1 MPRVLRIINRFNL
14 GGPTY
19 NVSYLTKYMAP
30 DYETL
35 LVGGMNDK
43 SEACSDYIVQKLGIH
58 SLKISEMIRSINGY
72 NDVVA
77 YEKIK
82 SIIKRYKPDIVHTH
96 ASKAGVLGR
105 QAAISCGVP
114 VIVHTFHGHIF
125 NSYFNKYVTAT
136 FKKIE
141 QYYAK
146 KTSAIVAISDIQKYE
161 LSEVYNIAPPEKF
174 RVIPLG
180 FDLNRFQENK
190 ASKRDAFRKQY
201 GIADDEIAV
210 SIVGRLVP
218 VKNHRMFIDAI
229 KQVKSKTNRKVRGV
243 IVGDGD
249 LHNSLLE
256 YATQHGLSCSTPEN
270 NIPGSDLV
278 FTSWIKDAD
287 YVFSGSEISALTSL
301 NEGTPVSLIE
311 AQAANVPIVSTIV
324 GGIRDVVKEGQT
336 ALLSP
341 SQNVDAFS
349 ENLLE
354 LVNDDE
360 LRHKMS
366 EDGWTFVRD
375 KFHYTRL
382 VNDMKNLYDE
392 LLANKGKL

>member
-1 MPRVLRIINRFNL
+1 MPKVLRIINRFNL

-58 SLKISEMIRSINGY
+58 AIKISEMMRSINGY

-136 FKKIE
+136 FKRIE
-141 QYYAK
+141 QHYAK
-146 KTSAIVAISDIQKYE
+146 RTSAIVAISDIQKYE
-161 LSEVYNIAPPEKF
+161 LSEVYKIAPAEKF

-180 FDLNRFQENK
+180 FDLNRFQENQ
-190 ASKRDAFRKQY
+190 AMKRDAFRKQY
-201 GIADDEIAV
+201 DIADDEIAV

-229 KQVKSKTNRKVRGV
+229 KKVKSKTNRKVRGI

-249 LHNSLLE
+249 LLDGLLE
-256 YATQHGLSCSTPEN
+256 YASLHGLTSSTPEHKVPN
-270 NIPGSDLV
+270 SDLI

-287 YVFSGSEISALTSL
+287 YVFAGSEISALTSL
-301 NEGTPVSLIE
+301 NEGTPVSIIE
-311 AQAANVPIVSTIV
+311 SQAANVPVVSTIV
-324 GGIRDVVKEGQT
+324 GGIRDVVGEGKT

-341 SQNVDAFS
+341 TQNVDAFS
-349 ENLLE
+349 ENLLM
-354 LVNDDE
+354 LVENDE
-360 LRHKMS
+360 MRKQMS
-366 EDGWTFVRD
+366 EDGWNFVRD

-392 LLANKGKL
+392 LLANRK

>member
-1 MPRVLRIINRFNL
+1 MPKVLRIINRFNL

-58 SLKISEMIRSINGY
+58 AIKISEMMRSINGY

-125 NSYFNKYVTAT
+125 NSYFNKYVTET
-136 FKKIE
+136 FRKIE
-141 QYYAK
+141 QHYAK
-146 KTSAIVAISDIQKYE
+146 RTSAIVAISDIQKYE
-161 LSEVYNIAPPEKF
+161 LSEIYKIAPPEKF

-190 ASKRDAFRKQY
+190 AMKRDAFRKQY
-201 GIADDEIAV
+201 DIADDEIAV

-218 VKNHRMFIDAI
+218 VKNHRMFIDSI
-229 KQVKSKTNRKVRGV
+229 RKVKSQTNRKVRGI

-249 LHNSLLE
+249 LRDGLLE
-256 YATQHGLSCSTPEN
+256 YASLHGLTSSTPEHKVPN
-270 NIPGSDLV
+270 SDLI

-287 YVFSGSEISALTSL
+287 YVFAGSEISALTSL
-301 NEGTPVSLIE
+301 NEGTPVSIIE
-311 AQAANVPIVSTIV
+311 SQAANVPVVSTIV
-324 GGIRDVVKEGQT
+324 GGIRDVVVEGKT

-341 SQNVDAFS
+341 TQNVDAFS
-349 ENLLE
+349 ENLLM
-354 LVNDDE
+354 LVENDE
-360 LRHKMS
+360 MRKQMS
-366 EDGWTFVRD
+366 EDGWIFVRD

-392 LLANKGKL
+392 LLANK

>member
-1 MPRVLRIINRFNL
+1 MPKVLRIINRFNL

-58 SLKISEMIRSINGY
+58 AIKISEMMRSINGY

-136 FKKIE
+136 FKRIE

-146 KTSAIVAISDIQKYE
+146 RTSAIVAISDIQKYE
-161 LSEVYNIAPPEKF
+161 LSEVYNIAPAEKF

-180 FDLNRFQENK
+180 FDLNRFQDNK
-190 ASKRDAFRKQY
+190 AMKRDAFRKQY
-201 GIADDEIAV
+201 DIADDEIAI

-218 VKNHRMFIDAI
+218 VKNHRMFIDSI
-229 KQVKSKTNRKVRGV
+229 KNVKSKTNRKVRGV

-249 LHNSLLE
+249 LRDGLIE
-256 YATQHGLSCSTPEN
+256 YANMHGLTSTTPEHKVPN
-270 NIPGSDLV
+270 SDLI

-287 YVFSGSEISALTSL
+287 YVFAGSEISALTSL
-301 NEGTPVSLIE
+301 NEGTPVSIIE
-311 AQAANVPIVSTIV
+311 SQAANVPVVSTIV
-324 GGIRDVVKEGQT
+324 GGIRDVVVEGKT

-341 SQNVDAFS
+341 TQNVDAFS
-349 ENLLE
+349 ENLLM
-354 LVNDDE
+354 LVENDE
-360 LRHKMS
+360 MRKQMS
-366 EDGWTFVRD
+366 EDGWIFVRD

-392 LLANKGKL
+392 LLANKGR

>member
-1 MPRVLRIINRFNL
+1 MPKVLRIINRFNL

-58 SLKISEMIRSINGY
+58 AIKISEMMRSINGY

-82 SIIKRYKPDIVHTH
+82 SIIKRYKPDIVHAH

-125 NSYFNKYVTAT
+125 NSYFNKYVTET
-136 FKKIE
+136 FRKIE
-141 QYYAK
+141 QHYAK
-146 KTSAIVAISDIQKYE
+146 RTSAIVAISDIQKYE
-161 LSEVYNIAPPEKF
+161 LSEIYKIAPPEKF

-190 ASKRDAFRKQY
+190 AMKRDAFRKQY
-201 GIADDEIAV
+201 DIADDEIAV

-218 VKNHRMFIDAI
+218 VKNHRMFIDSI
-229 KQVKSKTNRKVRGV
+229 RKVKSLTNKKVRGI

-249 LHNSLLE
+249 LRDGLLE
-256 YATQHGLSCSTPEN
+256 YASLHGLTSSTPEHKVPN
-270 NIPGSDLV
+270 SDLI

-287 YVFSGSEISALTSL
+287 YVFAGSEISALTSL
-301 NEGTPVSLIE
+301 NEGTPVSIIE
-311 AQAANVPIVSTIV
+311 SQAANVPVVSTIV
-324 GGIRDVVKEGQT
+324 GGIRDVVVEGKT

-341 SQNVDAFS
+341 TQNVDAFS
-349 ENLLE
+349 ENLLM
-354 LVNDDE
+354 LVENDE
-360 LRHKMS
+360 MRKQMS
-366 EDGWTFVRD
+366 EDGWIFVRD

-392 LLANKGKL
+392 LLANRK

>member
-1 MPRVLRIINRFNL
+1 MPKVLRIINRFNL

-58 SLKISEMIRSINGY
+58 AIKISEMMRSINGY

-125 NSYFNKYVTAT
+125 NSYFNKYVTET
-136 FKKIE
+136 FRKIE
-141 QYYAK
+141 QHYAK
-146 KTSAIVAISDIQKYE
+146 RTSAIVAISDIQKYE
-161 LSEVYNIAPPEKF
+161 LSEIYKIAPPEKF

-190 ASKRDAFRKQY
+190 AMKRDAFRKQY
-201 GIADDEIAV
+201 DIANDEIAV

-229 KQVKSKTNRKVRGV
+229 KKVKSKTNRKVRGI

-249 LHNSLLE
+249 LRDGLLE
-256 YATQHGLSCSTPEN
+256 YASLHGLTSSTPEHKVPN
-270 NIPGSDLV
+270 SDLI

-287 YVFSGSEISALTSL
+287 YVFAGSEISALTSL
-301 NEGTPVSLIE
+301 NEGTPVSIIE
-311 AQAANVPIVSTIV
+311 SQAANVPVVSTIV
-324 GGIRDVVKEGQT
+324 GGIRDVVVEGKT

-341 SQNVDAFS
+341 TQNVDAFS
-349 ENLLE
+349 ENLLM
-354 LVNDDE
+354 LVENDE
-360 LRHKMS
+360 MRKQMS
-366 EDGWTFVRD
+366 EDGWIFVRD

-392 LLANKGKL
+392 LLANK

>member
-1 MPRVLRIINRFNL
+1 MPKVLRIINRFNL

-58 SLKISEMIRSINGY
+58 AIKISEMMRSINGY

-136 FKKIE
+136 FQKIE
-141 QYYAK
+141 QHYAK
-146 KTSAIVAISDIQKYE
+146 RTSAIVAISDIQKYE
-161 LSEVYNIAPPEKF
+161 LSEVYKIAPPDKF

-190 ASKRDAFRKQY
+190 AMKRDAFRKQY
-201 GIADDEIAV
+201 DIANDEIAV

-229 KQVKSKTNRKVRGV
+229 RDVKSKTNRKVRGV

-249 LHNSLLE
+249 LRDGLLE
-256 YATQHGLSCSTPEN
+256 YAKLHGLTASTPEHKV
-270 NIPGSDLV
+270 PKSDLI

-287 YVFSGSEISALTSL
+287 YVFAGSEISALTSL
-301 NEGTPVSLIE
+301 NEGTPVSIIE
-311 AQAANVPIVSTIV
+311 SQAANVPVVSTIV
-324 GGIRDVVKEGQT
+324 GGIRDVVVEGKT

-341 SQNVDAFS
+341 TQNVEAFS
-349 ENLLE
+349 ENLLT
-354 LVNDDE
+354 LVNNDDM
-360 LRHKMS
+360 RKQMS
-366 EDGWTFVRD
+366 EDGWIFVRD

-392 LLANKGKL
+392 LLANRK

>member
-1 MPRVLRIINRFNL
+1 MPKVLRIINRFNL

-58 SLKISEMIRSINGY
+58 AIKISEMMRSINGY

-125 NSYFNKYVTAT
+125 NSYFNKYVTET
-136 FKKIE
+136 FRKIE
-141 QYYAK
+141 QHYAK
-146 KTSAIVAISDIQKYE
+146 RTSAIVAISDIQKYE
-161 LSEVYNIAPPEKF
+161 LSEIYKIAPPEKF

-190 ASKRDAFRKQY
+190 AMKRDAFRKQY
-201 GIADDEIAV
+201 DIADDEIAV

-218 VKNHRMFIDAI
+218 VKNHRMFIDSI
-229 KQVKSKTNRKVRGV
+229 RKVKSQTNRKVRGV

-249 LHNSLLE
+249 LRDGLLE
-256 YATQHGLSCSTPEN
+256 YANLHGLTSSTPEHKVPN
-270 NIPGSDLV
+270 SDLI

-287 YVFSGSEISALTSL
+287 YVFAGSEISALTSL
-301 NEGTPVSLIE
+301 NEGTPVSIIE
-311 AQAANVPIVSTIV
+311 SQAANVPVVSTIV
-324 GGIRDVVKEGQT
+324 GGIRDVVVEGKT

-341 SQNVDAFS
+341 TQNVDAFS
-349 ENLLE
+349 ENLLM
-354 LVNDDE
+354 LVENDE
-360 LRHKMS
+360 MRKQMS
-366 EDGWTFVRD
+366 EDGWIFVRD

-392 LLANKGKL
+392 LLANRK

>member
-1 MPRVLRIINRFNL
+1 MPKVLRIINRFNL

-58 SLKISEMIRSINGY
+58 AIKISEMMRSINGY

-136 FKKIE
+136 FKRIE

-146 KTSAIVAISDIQKYE
+146 RTSAIVAISDIQKHE
-161 LSEVYNIAPPEKF
+161 LSEIYNIAPAEKF

-190 ASKRDAFRKQY
+190 AMKRDAFRKQY
-201 GIADDEIAV
+201 DIADDEIAV

-218 VKNHRMFIDAI
+218 VKNHRMFIDSI
-229 KQVKSKTNRKVRGV
+229 KNVKSKTNRKVRGV

-249 LHNSLLE
+249 LRDGLIE
-256 YATQHGLSCSTPEN
+256 YANSHGLTCSTPEKQEH
-270 NIPGSDLV
+270 GSDLI

-287 YVFSGSEISALTSL
+287 YVFAGSEISALTSL
-301 NEGTPVSLIE
+301 NEGTPVSIIE
-311 AQAANVPIVSTIV
+311 SQAANVPVVSTIV
-324 GGIRDVVKEGQT
+324 GGIKDVVVEGKT

-341 SQNVDAFS
+341 TQDVDAFS
-349 ENLLE
+349 DNLLA
-354 LVNDDE
+354 LVENDE
-360 LRHKMS
+360 RRKQMS
-366 EDGWTFVRD
+366 EDGWIFVRD

-382 VNDMKNLYDE
+382 VNDMKKLYDE
-392 LLANKGKL
+392 LLSKTK

>member
-1 MPRVLRIINRFNL
+1 MPKVLRIINRFNL

-58 SLKISEMIRSINGY
+58 AIKISEMMRSINGY

-125 NSYFNKYVTAT
+125 NSYFNKYVTET
-136 FKKIE
+136 FRKIE
-141 QYYAK
+141 QHYAK
-146 KTSAIVAISDIQKYE
+146 RTSAIVAISDIQKYE
-161 LSEVYNIAPPEKF
+161 LSEIYKIAPPEKF
-174 RVIPLG
+174 RVIPMG

-190 ASKRDAFRKQY
+190 AMKRDAFRKQY
-201 GIADDEIAV
+201 DIADDEIAV

-218 VKNHRMFIDAI
+218 VKNHRMFIDSI
-229 KQVKSKTNRKVRGV
+229 RKVKSLTNKKVRGI

-249 LHNSLLE
+249 LRDGLLE
-256 YATQHGLSCSTPEN
+256 YASLHGLTSSTPEHKVPN
-270 NIPGSDLV
+270 SDLI

-287 YVFSGSEISALTSL
+287 YVFAGSEISALTSL
-301 NEGTPVSLIE
+301 NEGTPVSIIE
-311 AQAANVPIVSTIV
+311 SQAANVPVVSTIV
-324 GGIRDVVKEGQT
+324 GGIRDVVVEGKT

-341 SQNVDAFS
+341 TQNVDAFS
-349 ENLLE
+349 ENLLM
-354 LVNDDE
+354 LVENDE
-360 LRHKMS
+360 MRKQMS
-366 EDGWTFVRD
+366 EDGWIFVRD

-392 LLANKGKL
+392 LLANRK

>member
-1 MPRVLRIINRFNL
+1 MPKVLRIINRFNL

-58 SLKISEMIRSINGY
+58 AIKISEMIRSINGY
-72 NDVVA
+72 NDMVA

-82 SIIKRYKPDIVHTH
+82 NIIKRYKPDIVHTH

-136 FKKIE
+136 FKRIE

-146 KTSAIVAISDIQKYE
+146 RSSAIVAISDIQKYE
-161 LSEVYNIAPPEKF
+161 LSEVYKIAPPEKF

-190 ASKRDAFRKQY
+190 AMKRDAFRKQY
-201 GIADDEIAV
+201 DIADDEIAV

-229 KQVKSKTNRKVRGV
+229 RDVKSKTNRKVRGV

-249 LHNSLLE
+249 LRDGLLE
-256 YATQHGLSCSTPEN
+256 YASLHGLTSSTPEHKVPN
-270 NIPGSDLV
+270 SDLI

-287 YVFSGSEISALTSL
+287 YVFAGSEISALTSL
-301 NEGTPVSLIE
+301 NEGTPVSIIE
-311 AQAANVPIVSTIV
+311 SQAANVPVVSTIV
-324 GGIRDVVKEGQT
+324 GGIRDVVIEGKT

-341 SQNVDAFS
+341 TQNVEAFS
-349 ENLLE
+349 ENLLSLIE
-354 LVNDDE
+354 NDE
-360 LRHKMS
+360 MRKQMS
-366 EDGWTFVRD
+366 EDGWIFVRD

-392 LLANKGKL
+392 LLANRK

>member
-1 MPRVLRIINRFNL
+1 MPKVLRIINRFNL

-58 SLKISEMIRSINGY
+58 AIKISEMMRSINGY

-125 NSYFNKYVTAT
+125 NSYFNKYVTET
-136 FKKIE
+136 FRKIE
-141 QYYAK
+141 QHYAK
-146 KTSAIVAISDIQKYE
+146 RTSAIVAISDIQKYE
-161 LSEVYNIAPPEKF
+161 LSEIYKIAPPEKF

-190 ASKRDAFRKQY
+190 AMKRDAFRKQY
-201 GIADDEIAV
+201 DIADDEIAV

-218 VKNHRMFIDAI
+218 VKNHRMFIDSI
-229 KQVKSKTNRKVRGV
+229 RKVKSQTNRKVRGI

-249 LHNSLLE
+249 LRDGLLE
-256 YATQHGLSCSTPEN
+256 YASLHGLTSSTPEHKVPN
-270 NIPGSDLV
+270 SDLI

-287 YVFSGSEISALTSL
+287 YVFAGSEISALTSL
-301 NEGTPVSLIE
+301 NEGTPVSIIE
-311 AQAANVPIVSTIV
+311 SQAANVPVVSTIV
-324 GGIRDVVKEGQT
+324 GGIRDVVVEGKT

-341 SQNVDAFS
+341 TQNVEAFS
-349 ENLLE
+349 DNLLM
-354 LVNDDE
+354 LVENDE
-360 LRHKMS
+360 MRKQMS
-366 EDGWTFVRD
+366 EDGWIFVRD

-392 LLANKGKL
+392 LLANK

>member
-1 MPRVLRIINRFNL
+1 MPKVLRIINRFNL

-58 SLKISEMIRSINGY
+58 AIKISEMMRSINGY

-136 FKKIE
+136 FKRIE

-146 KTSAIVAISDIQKYE
+146 RTSAIVAISDIQKYE
-161 LSEVYNIAPPEKF
+161 LSEVYNIAPAEKF

-180 FDLNRFQENK
+180 FDLNRFQENQ
-190 ASKRDAFRKQY
+190 AMKRDAFRKQY
-201 GIADDEIAV
+201 DIADDEIAV

-229 KQVKSKTNRKVRGV
+229 RNVKSKTNRKVRGV

-249 LHNSLLE
+249 LRDGLME
-256 YATQHGLSCSTPEN
+256 YASLHGLTSSTPEHKVPN
-270 NIPGSDLV
+270 SDLI

-287 YVFSGSEISALTSL
+287 YVFAGSEISALTSL
-301 NEGTPVSLIE
+301 NEGTPVSIIE
-311 AQAANVPIVSTIV
+311 SQAANVPVVSTIV
-324 GGIRDVVKEGQT
+324 GGIRDVVVEGKT

-341 SQNVDAFS
+341 TQNVDAFS
-349 ENLLE
+349 ENLLM
-354 LVNDDE
+354 LVENDE
-360 LRHKMS
+360 MRKQMS
-366 EDGWTFVRD
+366 EDGWIFVRD

-392 LLANKGKL
+392 LLANAK

>member
-1 MPRVLRIINRFNL
+1 MPKVLRIINRFNL

-58 SLKISEMIRSINGY
+58 AIKISEMMRSINGY
-72 NDVVA
+72 NDVIA
-77 YEKIK
+77 YDKIK
-82 SIIKRYKPDIVHTH
+82 TIIKRYQPDIVHTH

-125 NSYFNKYVTAT
+125 NSYFNKYVTGT
-136 FKKIE
+136 FRKIE
-141 QYYAK
+141 QHYAK
-146 KTSAIVAISDIQKYE
+146 HSSAIVAISDIQKHE
-161 LSEVYNIAPPEKF
+161 LSEIYKIAPAEKF

-180 FDLNRFQENK
+180 FDLNRFQDNK
-190 ASKRDAFRKQY
+190 SIKRDAFRKEY
-201 GIADDEIAV
+201 GIADNDIAV

-218 VKNHRMFIDAI
+218 VKNHTMFIDSI
-229 KQVKSKTNRKVRGV
+229 KEVKSKTNKNVRGV

-249 LHNSLLE
+249 LRSTLLE
-256 YATQHGLSCSTPEN
+256 YASNKGLTYSTPERKVEN
-270 NIPGSDLV
+270 SDLI

-287 YVFSGSEISALTSL
+287 YVFAGSEISALTSL
-301 NEGTPVSLIE
+301 NEGTPVSIIE
-311 AQAANVPIVSTIV
+311 SQAANVPVVSTIV
-324 GGIRDVVKEGQT
+324 GGIKDVVLEGKT

-341 SQNVDAFS
+341 TQNVEAFS
-349 ENLLE
+349 ANLLE
-354 LVNDDE
+354 LVENDA
-360 LRHKMS
+360 RRKQMS
-366 EDGWTFVRD
+366 EDGWIFVRD

-392 LLANKGKL
+392 LLAKK

>member
-1 MPRVLRIINRFNL
+1 MPKVLRIINRFNL

-58 SLKISEMIRSINGY
+58 AIKISEMMRSINGY

-125 NSYFNKYVTAT
+125 NSYFNKYVTET
-136 FKKIE
+136 FRKIE
-141 QYYAK
+141 QHYAK
-146 KTSAIVAISDIQKYE
+146 RTSAIVAISDIQKYE
-161 LSEVYNIAPPEKF
+161 LSEVYKIAPAEKF

-190 ASKRDAFRKQY
+190 AMKRDAFRKQY
-201 GIADDEIAV
+201 DIADDEIAV

-229 KQVKSKTNRKVRGV
+229 KKVKSKTNRKVRGI

-249 LHNSLLE
+249 LRDGLLE
-256 YATQHGLSCSTPEN
+256 YASLHGLTSSTPEHKVPN
-270 NIPGSDLV
+270 SDLI

-287 YVFSGSEISALTSL
+287 YVFAGSEISALTSL
-301 NEGTPVSLIE
+301 NEGTPVSIIE
-311 AQAANVPIVSTIV
+311 SQAANVPVVSTIV
-324 GGIRDVVKEGQT
+324 GGIRDVVVEGKT

-341 SQNVDAFS
+341 TQNVDAFS
-349 ENLLE
+349 ENLLM
-354 LVNDDE
+354 LVENDE
-360 LRHKMS
+360 MRKQMS
-366 EDGWTFVRD
+366 EDGWIFVRD

-392 LLANKGKL
+392 LLANRK

>member
-1 MPRVLRIINRFNL
+1 MPKVLRIINRFNL

-58 SLKISEMIRSINGY
+58 AIKISEMMRSINGY

-136 FKKIE
+136 FQKIE
-141 QYYAK
+141 QHYAK
-146 KTSAIVAISDIQKYE
+146 RTSAIVAISDIQKYE
-161 LSEVYNIAPPEKF
+161 LSEVYKIAPPEKF

-190 ASKRDAFRKQY
+190 AMKRDAFRKQY
-201 GIADDEIAV
+201 DIADDEIAV

-218 VKNHRMFIDAI
+218 VKNHRMFIDSI
-229 KQVKSKTNRKVRGV
+229 RNVKSKTNRKVRGV

-249 LHNSLLE
+249 LRDGLLE
-256 YATQHGLSCSTPEN
+256 YASLHGLTSSTPEHKVPN
-270 NIPGSDLV
+270 SDLI

-287 YVFSGSEISALTSL
+287 YVFAGSEISALTSL
-301 NEGTPVSLIE
+301 NEGTPVSIIE
-311 AQAANVPIVSTIV
+311 SQAANVPVVSTIV
-324 GGIRDVVKEGQT
+324 GGIRDVVVEGKT

-341 SQNVDAFS
+341 TQNVEAFS
-349 ENLLE
+349 ENLLSLIE
-354 LVNDDE
+354 NDE
-360 LRHKMS
+360 MRKQMS
-366 EDGWTFVRD
+366 EDGWIFVRD

-392 LLANKGKL
+392 VLANVK